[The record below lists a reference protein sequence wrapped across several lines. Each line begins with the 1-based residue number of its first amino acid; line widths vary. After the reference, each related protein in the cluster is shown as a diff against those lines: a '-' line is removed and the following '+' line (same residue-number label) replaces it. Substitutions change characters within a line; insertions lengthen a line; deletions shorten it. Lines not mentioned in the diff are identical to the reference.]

1 MDALILARS
10 ACLADLGGRPLI
22 DHQLEALR
30 FAGVKRVV
38 VVAGPEP
45 DALRAAVPAG
55 TPVIADPAHAGS
67 GSLHAFWLAR
77 EEVEEEV
84 LVVDGDLLF
93 HPVIARALARRP
105 RSAMAYD
112 SRAGRGAQDM
122 KVLVRGGGLSAM
134 SRTIAPERSEGGPVG
149 MVRLSGPAA
158 DAAFDTAGLLLAAGR
173 TGEAM
178 GAAIS
183 RMARDHRIDCMDVAG
198 LPWRAIVSEADLA
211 DARDRVLPVVAPP
224 APRPVSARVAA
235 VAA

>member
-1 MDALILARS
+1 MDALILARP

-38 VVAGPEP
+38 VAAGPEP
-45 DALRAAVPAG
+45 DALCAALPAG
-55 TPVIADPAHAGS
+55 TTVIADPDEPAPGT
-67 GSLHAFWLAR
+67 LRAFWLAR
-77 EEVEEEV
+77 DEVEEEV
-84 LVVDGDLLF
+84 LVVDGDVLF
-93 HPVIARALARRP
+93 HPVIARALVRRH

-112 SRAGRGAQDM
+112 SRAGTTAAEM

-134 SRTIAPERSEGGPVG
+134 SRTIAPERADGGNVG

-158 DAAFDTAGLLLAAGR
+158 DVAFDAAGLLLAAGR
-173 TGEAM
+173 ADAPMT
-178 GAAIS
+178 AALS

-198 LPWRAIVSEADLA
+198 LPWRAIATQADLA
-211 DARDRVLPVVAPP
+211 DARERVLPVVAPP